1 MRPQRLTVGGLI
13 DRTQT
18 LPFTFDGR
26 TYHGHPG
33 DTLASAL
40 LANGVRLVGRS
51 FKYHRPRGILTAGP
65 EEPNALVEL
74 RDGARREPN
83 TKATEIELYN
93 GLVSRSQNR
102 WPSLAFDLR
111 AIHGWAGPLIAAGF
125 YYKTFMW
132 PKKFWESVYE
142 PLIRRAAGLGRA
154 AHAPD
159 PDHYE
164 ALHSH
169 CDVLVVGAGAAGLA
183 AALAAAQSGARV
195 IVCEQDFV
203 PGGGLLSAINPVW
216 QGWRDETLAAL
227 HTFPEVELL
236 TRTNVFGYY
245 DHNLLGALERVNDH
259 VHESQ
264 LTDVRQRYRTIRARQ
279 VVLATGASE
288 RLIACPGNDKPGV
301 MLAGA
306 AQTYVRR
313 FGVAPGQRAVVFTN
327 NDSAY
332 DTAHALIEAGLSQV
346 VVADVRPHSQRAAA
360 LQALGAE
367 VRFDVEVTGFNG
379 RMVTLC
385 RRTAAQGERIAAD
398 LLCLSGGWNPNVH
411 LASQSGAAIRWE
423 AQLASYVPGDAV
435 QAERSAGAVRGV
447 FGFAAALQDGWQA
460 GRAAAVA
467 AGFAAASAMPASWS
481 LADDE
486 GQVVTPLLP
495 VWEVKPKGRRAG
507 KSFVD
512 LQHDVTADDIRLAHR
527 EGYQHIEHAKRYTTH
542 NMATDQGKTGG
553 LVGAA
558 VLAQAR
564 GEPVDAVGL
573 PTYRPYTQ
581 PVSFGAIAA
590 HATGDTVLPIRRT
603 ALHAWHKAHGA
614 IMQPAGDW
622 LRPFYY
628 PQPGETPWQAIL
640 REARAVRAGVGLC
653 DVSTLGKID
662 IQDRDAAIL
671 LDRIYANTFSTLAP
685 GRCRYGL
692 MLREDGIVFDDG
704 TTARLADDHYLMT
717 TTTGQAAA
725 VLEHLEYH
733 TQVVWPDLDVQLAC
747 VTDQWAQMALAGP
760 GSRDVLR
767 SVLTGLDLD
776 NAAFPFMAAGAGMIA
791 NMPVRVFRISFSGEL
806 AYEIAAPSGYGERV
820 WTTLLAAGESQA
832 ITPYGVEALNLLR
845 IEKGHAAGAELNG
858 WTTAADLGL
867 ARMLKKDGDYIG
879 RVLQKRPA
887 LSDPARPRLVGIK
900 PVDAS
905 LSLRS
910 GAHIVPSPEGSS
922 IGWVSSVTQSIE
934 KQCWI
939 GLALVENGAQL
950 HGQHAYATS
959 PLHKE
964 CVEVVIVPPIHV
976 DPEGSRVRA

>member
-1 MRPQRLTVGGLI
+1 MSARRLSAGGLI
-13 DRTQT
+13 ARDQT
-18 LPFTFDGR
+18 LRFTFDGR
-26 TYHGHPG
+26 TYIGHPG

-74 RDGARREPN
+74 RTGARREPN
-83 TKATEIELYN
+83 SKATEIELYD
-93 GLVSRSQNR
+93 GLASHSQNR

-111 AIHGWAGPLIAAGF
+111 AVHGWAGPLFAAGF

-132 PKKFWESVYE
+132 PKKFWERVYE

-154 AHAPD
+154 AAAPD

-164 ALHSH
+164 AMHTH
-169 CDVLVVGAGAAGLA
+169 CDVLVVGTGAAGLA
-183 AALAAAQSGARV
+183 AALAAAQTGARV

-203 PGGGLLSAINPVW
+203 PGGALLSEAAPHW
-216 QGWRDETLAAL
+216 QDWRRETLAAL
-227 HTFPEVELL
+227 AQFPEVELL

-245 DHNLLGALERVNDH
+245 DHNLLGAIERVGDH

-264 LTDVRQRYRTIRARQ
+264 LTGVRQRYRTIRAKQ

-288 RLIACPGNDKPGV
+288 RLIAFPGNDRPGV

-306 AQTYVRR
+306 ALTYVRR
-313 FGVAPGQRAVVFTN
+313 FGVAPGQRSVVFTN

-332 DTAHALIEAGLSQV
+332 DTAHALIDAGVQDV
-346 VVADVRPHSQRAAA
+346 VLADARPHSVRAAA
-360 LQALGAE
+360 LQALGVQ
-367 VRFDVEVTGFNG
+367 VRFDVEVGGFNG
-379 RMVTLC
+379 RTVSL
-385 RRTAAQGERIAAD
+385 RRRGTAQVSRVAAD
-398 LLCLSGGWNPNVH
+398 LLCVSGGWNPNVH
-411 LASQSGAAIRWE
+411 LASQSGAATRWDE
-423 AQLASYVPGDAV
+423 GLASYVPGDPV
-435 QAERSAGAVRGV
+435 QAERSAGAARGV
-447 FGFAAALQDGWQA
+447 MGLVAAIQDGWQA
-460 GRAAAVA
+460 GRAAAEA
-467 AGFAAASAMPASWS
+467 AGFAVVPAARAPWS
-481 LADDE
+481 LPDDE
-486 GQVVTPLLP
+486 TEVTPLLP
-495 VWEVKPKGRRAG
+495 LWEVNAGAKKSG

-527 EGYQHIEHAKRYTTH
+527 EGYRHIEHAKRYTTH

-558 VLAQAR
+558 ILAQAR
-564 GEPVDAVGL
+564 GEPVKAVGL
-573 PTYRPYTQ
+573 PTYRPYTL

-590 HATGDTVLPIRRT
+590 HATGDTVQPIRRT
-603 ALHAWHKAHGA
+603 ALHGWHVANGA
-614 IMQPAGDW
+614 VMQPAGDW

-640 REARAVRAGVGLC
+640 REAQAVRASVGLC

-662 IQDRDAAIL
+662 IQGADAAVF
-671 LDRIYANTFSTLAP
+671 LDRMYANTFSTLAV

-733 TQVVWPDLDVQLAC
+733 AQAVWPELDVQLC
-747 VTDQWAQMALAGP
+747 PVTDQWTQMALAGP
-760 GSRDVLR
+760 QSRAVLR
-767 SVLTGLDLD
+767 EVVTGLNLD
-776 NAAFPFMAAGAGMIA
+776 NDAFPFMATGEGVLADI
-791 NMPVRVFRISFSGEL
+791 PVRIFRISFSGEL
-806 AYEIAAPSGYGERV
+806 AYEIAVPSGYGQQV
-820 WTTLLAAGESQA
+820 WDALLAAGA
-832 ITPYGVEALNLLR
+832 AHGITPYGVEALNVLR

-867 ARMLKKDGDYIG
+867 ARMLKKSGDYVG
-879 RVLQKRPA
+879 RVLQNRPV
-887 LSDPARPRLVGIK
+887 LGDPARPRLVGIE
-900 PVDAS
+900 PVNTK

-910 GAHIVPSPEGSS
+910 GAHIVRTPTEASS
-922 IGWVSSVTQSIE
+922 IGWVSSVTQSIA
-934 KQCWI
+934 KNRWI
-939 GLALVENGAQL
+939 GLALVANGADL
-950 HGQHAYATS
+950 HGQRVYATS

-964 CVEVVIVPPIHV
+964 CVEVVIVNPVQV